1 MVLLTLQ
8 PGRFTKADKTSKT
21 WKWFLRG
28 NQKLQTLAGKSR
40 EEEDDDETRGKKMKE
55 KMKKK
60 MGRDRDLLKFLCKKI
75 FAGGLKK
82 MRSIKYLD
90 GYQRKK
96 QMT

>member
-8 PGRFTKADKTSKT
+8 PGRLTKADKTSKT

-40 EEEDDDETRGKKMKE
+40 EEEDDDSTRGKKMR
-55 KMKKK
+55 KK

-82 MRSIKYLD
+82 MRRIKYLD